1 MKMAWL
7 LLLTV
12 LLVKVSPVNQSADSH
27 SAVEVAFSQLQDE
40 KTAKQAADHLQTMAK
55 SNPNVRA
62 YLSSNLPTVIK
73 KHHRGTV
80 WLNAVRL
87 AGNLKIVSA
96 VDTLVASL
104 GENNVGGTFTFAEER
119 RLDNDPPAKALAEIG
134 APSVP
139 AVKRA
144 LIKPDSETRWR
155 AARVLANINSQSA
168 RAALADHLQNEPD
181 AHLRAFIRSVI
192 DRSGGQTSRQR
203 R

>member
-1 MKMAWL
+1 MKMAWILFLTL
-7 LLLTV
+7 LSCGLPSLSQATGDRSAIKLTF
-12 LLVKVSPVNQSADSH
+12 LR
-27 SAVEVAFSQLQDE
+27 LQNE
-40 KTAKQAADHLQTMAK
+40 GTAERAAKHLQAMAK
-55 SNPNVRA
+55 SDPAVRA
-62 YLSSNLPTVIK
+62 YLSSNLPAVIEE
-73 KHHRGTV
+73 HHRGTV

-134 APSVP
+134 DPSVP

-144 LIKPDSETRWR
+144 LIKPESETRWR

-192 DRSGGQTSRQR
+192 GRSGGQTSRQR